1 MKRRTKKRMSGSR
14 TRRRRSSMSGLKGF
28 DAQNIMGVVAG
39 AVVAGYLNKILH
51 QVIGKK

>member
-51 QVIGKK
+51 H